1 MYYSINTKY
10 LVNKSF
16 SFLISKTFCLNFNK
30 FNSVPHP
37 LINPICLLHN
47 IFFSLISLINLVK
60 IADSIN
66 FKNVLDIAIDL
77 ILLISPTSSAF
88 LFKQK
93 ILLVVNSSDITPG
106 INYLFNI
113 ILKFSYTGS
122 KSFIFFNTFLIDFP
136 GIKSQLVDLFLTTFY
151 IHILYLQL

>member
-1 MYYSINTKY
+1 MYYFIICIFKSINTKY
-10 LVNKSF
+10 LVNKFF

-66 FKNVLDIAIDL
+66 FKNVLDIAIGL

-88 LFKQK
+88 LFKQNN
-93 ILLVVNSSDITPG
+93 LLVVISSGITPG
-106 INYLFNI
+106 IKYLFNI
-113 ILKFSYTGS
+113 IFNFSYTGS
-122 KSFIFFNTFLIDFP
+122 KSSIFFNAF
-136 GIKSQLVDLFLTTFY
+136 
-151 IHILYLQL
+151 